1 MQSNKAQATERLT
14 IFDVRVIMSHTT
26 KQIRSRIHSLPIAE
40 GERLSA
46 LRHLD
51 SAEAVVDAI
60 EAVIAFFAGHAA
72 AKPAQPL
79 RPAH

>member
-1 MQSNKAQATERLT
+1 MTIARDIRER
-14 IFDVRVIMSHTT
+14 I
-26 KQIRSRIHSLPIAE
+26 QSLPIAE
-40 GERLSA
+40 GERLTA

-51 SAEAVVDAI
+51 SAEAVAEAI
-60 EAVIAFFAGHAA
+60 IAVIEFFKGHAA